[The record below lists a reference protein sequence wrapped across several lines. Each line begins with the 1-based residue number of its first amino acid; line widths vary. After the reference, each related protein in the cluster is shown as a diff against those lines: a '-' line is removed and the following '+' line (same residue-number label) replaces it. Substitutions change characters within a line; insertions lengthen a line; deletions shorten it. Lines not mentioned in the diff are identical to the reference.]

1 MLKEIFLVYGSGYFG
16 GGAIEN
22 LFAKW
27 QQAGIFSYVLPFL
40 LIYALIFGIL
50 MKINLFSIKKGDKSE
65 PNKGINAMIALAV
78 ALMSLQFD
86 FVPVFFSEIFPRLGV
101 GIAIILVLVV
111 VAGLFIKPTKEMG
124 NFLMILT
131 LVIVVVIVWQS
142 LSAFG
147 WSFSSFGGGW
157 IMWNNIWPILVF
169 VGIIVA
175 IVAST
180 KTTKTTDQKSIAEKI
195 FGAKISDD

>member
-1 MLKEIFLVYGSGYFG
+1 MLKELFMVYGSGYFG

-27 QQAGIFSYVLPFL
+27 QEAGIFSYVLPFL
-40 LIYALIFGIL
+40 LIYALVFGIL

-86 FVPVFFSEIFPRLGV
+86 FVPFFFAEIFPRLGV
-101 GIAIILVLVV
+101 GIAILLVVIV

-124 NFLMILT
+124 NFLMIIS

-142 LSAFG
+142 LSSFG

-157 IMWNNIWPILVF
+157 VVWNNIWPILVF

-175 IVAST
+175 IIAST
-180 KTTKTTDQKSIAEKI
+180 KSKNPEDQKSIMEKLL
-195 FGAKISDD
+195 GAK